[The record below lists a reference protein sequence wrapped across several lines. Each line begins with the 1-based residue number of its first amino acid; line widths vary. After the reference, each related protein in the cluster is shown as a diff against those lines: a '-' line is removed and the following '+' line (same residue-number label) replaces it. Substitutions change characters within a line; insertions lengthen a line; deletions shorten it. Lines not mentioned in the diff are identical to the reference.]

1 MTRERRLKHLAKEQD
16 VRDEVRTI
24 MQIWLVIE
32 RTYDRLSAE
41 ERKQIETKAAPFGRA
56 VRFDGFS
63 GNEETEYLGA
73 AEDLTKIDFDR
84 FKGRDLNCH
93 LPRLDAYRR
102 MLRVFELISTTSP
115 SGDLSISDIVDLLKA
130 RRPPH

>member
-1 MTRERRLKHLAKEQD
+1 M
-16 VRDEVRTI
+16 RDEVRTI
-24 MQIWLVIE
+24 MQMWLVIE

-56 VRFDGFS
+56 VRFDGFA

-73 AEDLTKIDFDR
+73 AEDLTRIDFDR
-84 FKGRDLNCH
+84 FKGRDLNSH

-115 SGDLSISDIVDLLKA
+115 SGNLSISDIVDLLKA